1 MKKTLV
7 LSFAYGLVIAGF
19 AYAGG
24 DAAADKKKAAED
36 RKKAND
42 LSQQAAKNHDQA
54 VKDFDAAVA
63 LQVKADE
70 ESGEAHTLYVQ
81 AMLLDR
87 EAAKEIQIENLKV
100 AIAREQLL
108 VTYWKNAVTTC
119 QNRDK
124 ALGKKITD
132 EEKSIND
139 MKGAMKTETNANAKN
154 AEEAAIESD
163 EADVKNLQAEQARVK
178 AVEAEDQKQVSNHE
192 NQLKNDQAALKKLG
206 G

>member
-1 MKKTLV
+1 MKKTLM
-7 LSFAYGLVIAGF
+7 LSFAYALVIAGF

-70 ESGEAHTLYVQ
+70 EAGEAHTLFVQ
-81 AMLLDR
+81 AMLLDK
-87 EAAKEIQIENLKV
+87 EAAKEIQIEHLKI

-108 VTYWKNAVTTC
+108 VTYWKNAVTNC

-139 MKGAMKTETNANAKN
+139 LKGAMKTETNANAKN

-163 EADVKNLQAEQARVK
+163 EADVKNLQAEQSRVK
-178 AVEAEDQKQVSNHE
+178 AVEAEDQKQVTNHE